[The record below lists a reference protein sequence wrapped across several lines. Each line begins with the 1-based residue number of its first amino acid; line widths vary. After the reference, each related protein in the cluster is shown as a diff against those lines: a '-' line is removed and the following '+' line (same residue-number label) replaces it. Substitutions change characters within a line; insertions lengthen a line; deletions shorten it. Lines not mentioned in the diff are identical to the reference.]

1 MLSSRNGQSKE
12 SVCCWCS
19 QGSNGE
25 QQSFHARAVQSW
37 CDTCVRTDADDENA
51 MVVDPQNFASLMDAS
66 LDAMVRPKRFRICS
80 VQKLARAKPADLLG
94 LRLGPQG
101 KLDQIGKPQQPLEP
115 DRQQS
120 LKTELSSFE
129 QAVKPP
135 SI

>member
-12 SVCCWCS
+12 SVCWCS

-37 CDTCVRTDADDENA
+37 CDTCVRTDDADADDGA

-80 VQKLARAKPADLLG
+80 APRRRSDAQHLSLL
-94 LRLGPQG
+94 LGPQG
-101 KLDQIGKPQQPLEP
+101 KLDQIGKPQQP
-115 DRQQS
+115 
-120 LKTELSSFE
+120 
-129 QAVKPP
+129 A
-135 SI
+135 